1 MILGVEWF
9 YNHPAL
15 RYGGYCIIALL
26 LFIPICLKLDVSNLD
41 YKNYNKSITILLI
54 IIILV
59 FNIRNFNR
67 IVKEMNFYNYNP
79 IQEGF
84 YNVEDG
90 NFRIQKKMEN
100 FIVEYNNCLNLKEQC
115 TLERQKIYI
124 KYGKIIFNN
133 RIND

>member
-1 MILGVEWF
+1 
-9 YNHPAL
+9 
-15 RYGGYCIIALL
+15 
-26 LFIPICLKLDVSNLD
+26 
-41 YKNYNKSITILLI
+41 
-54 IIILV
+54 
-59 FNIRNFNR
+59 
-67 IVKEMNFYNYNP
+67 MNFYNYNP

>member
-1 MILGVEWF
+1 MTQAI
-9 YNHPAL
+9 
-15 RYGGYCIIALL
+15 
-26 LFIPICLKLDVSNLD
+26 
-41 YKNYNKSITILLI
+41 LI
-54 IIILV
+54 IKITILV

>member
-26 LFIPICLKLDVSNLD
+26 LFIPICLKLDASNID

-54 IIILV
+54 ITILV